1 MCYFF
6 FLIWLITIQFYY
18 MEKATAELSKSFC
31 KSNHM
36 RVSKWWQN
44 IHIRLH
50 YPFNHFKDCPKSL
63 FEMPR
68 GISKQLFLHRT
79 QCWPKDY
86 IKWQH
91 SPAVVYLNVNIWVY
105 LQFFPDS
112 AGSVYLNNTRQQL
125 CGLLFKDQVS
135 QTITRMHLSIQIRH
149 RLKSFRM
156 HSADKSR
163 LY

>member
-6 FLIWLITIQFYY
+6 FLISLITSHFYY

-68 GISKQLFLHRT
+68 GISKQLVLHRT

-112 AGSVYLNNTRQQL
+112 AGSVYLNITLVSNCVGFCLKIKSPRRSLECT
-125 CGLLFKDQVS
+125 CPFK
-135 QTITRMHLSIQIRH
+135 
-149 RLKSFRM
+149 
-156 HSADKSR
+156 
-163 LY
+163 